1 MIYVYLRHSFVT
13 AIFNDTF
20 QFEFHVIKR
29 KTFHHKTILYK

>member
-20 QFEFHVIKR
+20 RFEFHVIKR
-29 KTFHHKTILYK
+29 KTLNYRTILNK